1 MESLR
6 VLVVK
11 VSITDVPDFPP
22 LPQLQ
27 REAVAIAAHH
37 SVRELAEPVRR
48 QDILRTILDEV
59 PPFNIIHF
67 AGHLC
72 EEGFVASSEI
82 VPLDMIVMYI
92 QTGKPELVFFNT
104 CSSEKVAE
112 LVASRCESDCIF
124 TISNIENDDAIE
136 FSEMFYSVL
145 SLSDVRSYKE
155 ARDRVDPTGSRF
167 RYLPGKNMV
176 VRRGDEVTQRL
187 DALERA
193 VGGGRLG
200 EIGII
205 QRQAILEARVNDLE
219 EYIKDEIKPT
229 LAIVRLDHASPQKNN
244 SALLWAIFGASF
256 IAAVGIASLLL
267 YMVQR

>member
-27 REAVAIAAHH
+27 REVVAIAAHH

-48 QDILRTILDEV
+48 QDILRAILDEK
-59 PPFNIIHF
+59 PFNIIHF

-82 VPLDMIVMYI
+82 IPLDMIVMYI

-112 LVASRCESDCIF
+112 MVASRCESDCIF
-124 TISNIENDDAIE
+124 TISNIENDDATE

-145 SLSDVRSYKE
+145 SLSEVHSYKE

-176 VRRGDEVTQRL
+176 VRRGDEVMQRL

-205 QRQAILEARVNDLE
+205 QRQAILEARVADFE

-256 IAAVGIASLLL
+256 VAAVGIASLLL

>member
-27 REAVAIAAHH
+27 REVVAIAAHH

-48 QDILRTILDEV
+48 QDILRAILDEK
-59 PPFNIIHF
+59 PFNIIHF

-72 EEGFVASSEI
+72 EEGFVASNEI
-82 VPLDMIVMYI
+82 IPLDMIVMYI

-112 LVASRCESDCIF
+112 MVASRCESDCIF

-145 SLSDVRSYKE
+145 SLSDVRSYK
-155 ARDRVDPTGSRF
+155 RRRGQNRSTGAVS
-167 RYLPGKNMV
+167 LLTGKNMV
-176 VRRGDEVTQRL
+176 VRHGDR
-187 DALERA
+187 
-193 VGGGRLG
+193 
-200 EIGII
+200 
-205 QRQAILEARVNDLE
+205 
-219 EYIKDEIKPT
+219 
-229 LAIVRLDHASPQKNN
+229 
-244 SALLWAIFGASF
+244 
-256 IAAVGIASLLL
+256 
-267 YMVQR
+267 

>member
-6 VLVVK
+6 VLIVK
-11 VSITDVPDFPP
+11 VSITDVPGFEP

-27 REAVAIAAHH
+27 REVVAIAAHN
-37 SVRELAEPVRR
+37 STRELSEPVRR
-48 QDILRTILDEV
+48 QDILRAILDEK
-59 PPFNIIHF
+59 PFNIIHF

-72 EEGFVASSEI
+72 EDGFVASNEI
-82 VPLDMIVMYI
+82 IPLDMIVMYI

-112 LVASRCESDCIF
+112 LIASRCESDCIF
-124 TISNIENDDAIE
+124 TISAIENDDAID

-145 SLSDVRSYKE
+145 GSSETHSYKE

-167 RYLPGKNMV
+167 RYLPGKNV
-176 VRRGDEVTQRL
+176 IVRRGDEVVQRL
-187 DALERA
+187 DALERSI
-193 VGGGRLG
+193 GGGRLG

-205 QRQAILEARVNDLE
+205 QRHAILEARVADIE
-219 EYIKDEIKPT
+219 ESVRNEIKPMLT
-229 LAIVRLDHASPQKNN
+229 IFRAEHATPQRDNK
-244 SALLWAIFGASF
+244 ALLWAIFGASF